1 MFYEI
6 TNPMTGRKI
15 KSTSKPGKKVFKTN
29 SELKKQIISND
40 CEYQLDNQLYLKDFI
55 NIAKSN
61 HLTMD
66 LLRPYFIK
74 KTINCYLKQKE
85 INIDLYFYEM
95 DYQFTSIYFYIS
107 RNLYTSFPNMLMTEL
122 YMKLIGDV
130 SSRIDMEVSYLNY
143 NSS

>member
-6 TNPMTGRKI
+6 TNPITGRKI
-15 KSTSKPGKKVFKTN
+15 KSTSKLGKKVLKTN
-29 SELKKQIISND
+29 LELKKQIISND